1 VKGLVFDWNRLYG
14 KRKPKRISLPTYPF
28 AREHCWIPVSELR
41 LLHNANG
48 LSHRPGQG
56 LLHPLVHQNTS
67 ELGFQRFSTKFS
79 GQEFFLRDHM
89 VQGRRVLPGVVYLE
103 MAREAV
109 EQACASRMAQEG
121 KAIKFKHVVWA
132 HPVVV
137 EDEEAAV
144 HIELYEDETSEIG
157 FEIYSLP
164 EGEEYENRI
173 IHSQG
178 RAELTETSE
187 TTSLDLEKLRSQC
200 KKESFTPEQC
210 YEAFKKMGLEYGPGQ
225 RALQS
230 VSIGEQNERRFLLAQ
245 VSLPDS
251 LAETHP
257 QYVLHPAVMDA
268 ALQALIGISLAD
280 DIEGSTVALPFALDG
295 LEIVDRIPRKAWV
308 WVRETDSAGNQVQK
322 VDVDICDES
331 GMVRMR
337 LQGFSTRV
345 LDARKFNNRT
355 MQEKKGRAIEDNKP
369 ETLLLRPMYVEE
381 PAHMDTLGKYPEH
394 WVLLLCDLEAGSEHK
409 IELAAELPA
418 AHCLTLH
425 STGSSTAER
434 LQEYAG
440 LLVDKLQEI
449 ASKKDTH
456 PVLVQLVIPN
466 HGERELFSALNG
478 ILKTAQLETPRLHV
492 QAIGLEAEQT
502 MAAIAAK
509 IKENCGARSGQMIR
523 YVQGKRQVLIF
534 EEVPKSTKTNPELV
548 FKPGGVYLITGGAGG
563 LGLLLAREIAQQAK
577 EVSLILA
584 GRSVLNDEKM
594 AEIKALK
601 EMGAQV
607 EYLCVD
613 VAERSAVDRLLEEI
627 QIGHKTL
634 NGILHSAGVL
644 RDSFLVYKTQ
654 DELRAVLAP
663 KVQGVVNLDEAT
675 SRMELDFFV
684 MFSSMA
690 GVLGNVGQADYA
702 TGNAFMDIYARYR
715 NDLVATGRRHGQSL
729 SIDWPLWAEGGM
741 NVPPAALAVVRERM
755 GLVPLSTERG
765 ISAFYQALALG
776 ESQVLVLSG
785 EGRRLRAT
793 LLRDQDHVQTEMQPV
808 RQITAFHMTEEL
820 NTLHSRG
827 KKYFKKLVGAAL
839 KVPPDRLEADTPF
852 ENYGIDSV
860 MVMHLTGELETSF
873 GSLSKTLLYEY
884 QTIEQLTHYFVQQH
898 SSQLRRLVG
907 LQEENT
913 TPAVGQVEQPAAPAR
928 NKTDLRPG
936 RIVRRAQPRGGIAAD
951 ARQIAIIGISGRFPQ
966 ARNVEELWENLKG
979 GKDCISE
986 IPGERWDLNAYF
998 DPQKGKP
1005 GKSYS
1010 KWGGFLDGIDQFDP
1024 LFFNISPREAQY
1036 MDPQER
1042 LFLET
1047 VWNLLETTGYTRDL
1061 LQQLYQAKVGVYVGS
1076 MYQQFGSFASRSA
1089 IPNRIS
1095 HYFGLQGPSMA
1106 IDTMCSSAAVAIHT
1120 ACNDLISGDCLLAI
1134 AGGVNLTTHPAKYV
1148 TLSQW
1153 ALLGSHANSRS
1164 FGDGDGYLPSEAVGA
1179 LLLKPLVRAAA
1190 DRDNILGVIKATAVN
1205 HNGRSNGYSVPN
1217 PCTQA
1222 QVIEDAVTKAGIDPR
1237 TISYV
1242 EAAAAGSGFGDSIEL
1257 TALNRVFEKFTAD
1270 RQFCAIGS
1278 VKSNLGHAEAGSGM
1292 TQLAKVV
1299 LQLQN
1304 RQLAPSIKAE
1314 PLNPNVCF
1322 DGTAFFLQ
1330 SDRSEWKRPVIT
1342 AGMKERTYPRRALL
1356 DSFGAGGTNAC
1367 LIVEEYE
1374 GGAERS
1380 ADCRVKSR
1388 PQVIVF
1394 SARNKGRLA
1403 EIVRQIIEHI
1413 KNHTTIR
1420 LADLAYTLQ
1429 VGREAMSS
1437 RLAMV
1442 VTSCEE
1448 LLQGLEAYLRGIEK
1462 GCEIEAPIP
1471 VFAAEVTDHSTIKAL
1486 TEGRTGDVLLQALLA
1501 EGDVERLAL
1510 FWTQGGRIPW
1520 PALHLGE
1527 DNHIVPLPTYPFEKI
1542 RFPLPAHPMPGNQN
1556 GNGTSRPEP
1565 DGSDIAGPHGLPG
1578 QPAGVPHVAPC
1589 STTVAPRTELE
1600 RTVHA
1605 IWEEV
1610 LGISGIGVQD
1620 NFLEFGGNSI
1630 QAAEILAKVH
1640 QAFSIEIPMQTVL
1653 GSQPTIA
1660 GMTVAIV
1667 SELAKLQEV
1676 YICAEHVDS
1685 VVS

>member
-1 VKGLVFDWNRLYG
+1 VKGLVFDWKRLYG
-14 KRKPKRISLPTYPF
+14 ERKPKRISLPTYPF
-28 AREHCWIPVSELR
+28 VREHYWIPVSELR

-48 LSHRPGQG
+48 SLHRAGQG

-67 ELGFQRFSTKFS
+67 ELGFQRFSSKFS

-109 EQACASRMAQEG
+109 AQACASRMAQEG
-121 KAIKFKHVVWA
+121 KTIRFKHVVWA

-137 EDEEAAV
+137 EDKEAAV
-144 HIELYEDETSEIG
+144 HIELSEDETSEIG

-178 RAELTETSE
+178 RAEFTETSE

-230 VSIGEQNERRFLLAQ
+230 VSIGEQNERCFVLAQ
-245 VSLPDS
+245 VRLPDS

-257 QYVLHPAVMDA
+257 QYVLHPAMIDA
-268 ALQALIGISLAD
+268 ALQALIGTALAD
-280 DIEGSTVALPFALDG
+280 DVEGSAVALPFALDG
-295 LEIVDRIPRKAWV
+295 LEIVDSIPRKAWV
-308 WVRETDSAGNQVQK
+308 WVRETDSSGNKVQK
-322 VDVDICDES
+322 FDVDICDES
-331 GMVRMR
+331 GMVRIR

-345 LDARKFNNRT
+345 LDASESKNTT
-355 MQEKKGRAIEDNKP
+355 MQEKKGRAIEDIKP
-369 ETLLLRPMYVEE
+369 ETLLLRPKYVEE
-381 PAHMDTLGKYPEH
+381 PAHMDAVGKYPEH
-394 WVLLLCDLEAGSEHK
+394 WVLLCDFESGSEPK
-409 IELAAELPA
+409 RQLAAELPA

-425 STGSSTAER
+425 STWSSTAER

-440 LLVDKLQEI
+440 LLLNKLREI

-456 PVLVQLVIPN
+456 PVLVQLIVPN
-466 HGERELFSALNG
+466 HGEGELFSALNG
-478 ILKTAQLETPRLHV
+478 ILKTAHLETPRLHV
-492 QAIGLEAEQT
+492 QAIGVEAGQT
-502 MAAIAAK
+502 TAAIAAK

-523 YVQGKRQVLIF
+523 YVQGKRQVLTL
-534 EEVPKSTKTNPELV
+534 EEVPKSTRTKPELV
-548 FKPGGVYLITGGAGG
+548 FKPGGVYLITGGAGS
-563 LGLLLAREIAQQAK
+563 LGLLLAREIAQQVK
-577 EVSLILA
+577 EVSLILT

-594 AEIKALK
+594 AEIKALQ

-644 RDSFLVYKTQ
+644 RDSFLVHKTQ

-675 SRMELDFFV
+675 SGMELDFFV

-702 TGNAFMDIYARYR
+702 TGNAFMDLYARYR

-741 NVPPAALAVVRERM
+741 DVPPAALAAVRERM

-765 ISAFYQALALG
+765 ISAFYQALALR

-785 EGRRLRAT
+785 DGRRLRAM
-793 LLRDQDHVQTEMQPV
+793 LLRDQDHEQTVMQPA
-808 RQITAFHMTEEL
+808 RQITPFHMTEEEL
-820 NTLHSRG
+820 NTLRRRG

-839 KVPPDRLEADTPF
+839 KVPPDRLETDTPF
-852 ENYGIDSV
+852 ENYGIESV

-884 QTIEQLTHYFVQQH
+884 QTIEQLTRYFVQQH

-907 LQEENT
+907 LDEQNT
-913 TPAVGQVEQPAAPAR
+913 TPAVGQVEQAAAPAR
-928 NKTDLRPG
+928 NKTALRPG
-936 RIVRRAQPRGGIAAD
+936 RILRRAQPSGGIAAD
-951 ARQIAIIGISGRFPQ
+951 AREIAIIGISGRFPQ

-986 IPGERWDLNAYF
+986 IPRERWDPNTYF

-1010 KWGGFLDGIDQFDP
+1010 KWGGFLDGIDEFDP

-1047 VWNLLETTGYTRDL
+1047 VWNLLETTGCTRDS
-1061 LQQLYQAKVGVYVGS
+1061 LQQLYQGKVGVYVGS

-1095 HYFGLQGPSMA
+1095 HYFGLHGPSMA
-1106 IDTMCSSAAVAIHT
+1106 IDTMCSSAVVAIHT
-1120 ACNDLISGDCLLAI
+1120 ACNDLVRGDCLLAI

-1153 ALLGSHANSRS
+1153 TLLGSHPNSRS

-1179 LLLKPLVRAAA
+1179 LLLKPLVCATA

-1217 PCTQA
+1217 PCAQA
-1222 QVIEDAVTKAGIDPR
+1222 QVIEDALTKAGIDPR

-1242 EAAAAGSGFGDSIEL
+1242 EAAAAGSGFGDSVEL
-1257 TALNRVFEKFTAD
+1257 AALNRVFEKFTAD

-1342 AGMKERTYPRRALL
+1342 AGMKEREYPRRVLL
-1356 DSFGAGGTNAC
+1356 NSFGAGGTNAC
-1367 LIVEEYE
+1367 LIVEEYV
-1374 GGAERS
+1374 GDAQRP
-1380 ADCRVKSR
+1380 ADCRVENP

-1394 SARNKGRLA
+1394 SARNKGRLE
-1403 EIVRQIIEHI
+1403 EIVRQITEHI
-1413 KNHTTIR
+1413 RNHPTIR

-1442 VTSCEE
+1442 VTSREE
-1448 LLQGLEAYLRGIEK
+1448 LLQGLEAYLCGIEK
-1462 GCEIEAPIP
+1462 GRPIEVPTP
-1471 VFAAEVTDHSTIKAL
+1471 VFAAEVTDHSTLKAL

-1501 EGDVERLAL
+1501 EDDVEKLAL

-1520 PALHLGE
+1520 PALHPGE
-1527 DNHIVPLPTYPFEKI
+1527 DNHIIPLPSYPFEKL

-1556 GNGTSRPEP
+1556 GNRTSRSEL
-1565 DGSDIAGPHGLPG
+1565 DGKDIAEPHGLPD
-1578 QPAGVPHVAPC
+1578 QAVRIPHLAPK

-1610 LGISGIGVQD
+1610 LGVSGIGVQ
-1620 NFLEFGGNSI
+1620 NSFLEFGGNSI
-1630 QAAEILAKVH
+1630 QAAEILGKVH
-1640 QAFSIEIPMQTVL
+1640 QTFSVEIPMQTLL

-1676 YICAEHVDS
+1676 YICAEHTNS
-1685 VVS
+1685 LVS